1 MDIYICDAC
10 GDRGELTPTLAAEQE
25 ICLLAESDTGN
36 LLCLP
41 CFMQEKS
48 TCLHCLAS
56 GEIFPDTSCKGEP
69 WLCRECL
76 DLPYRIH
83 MFSCYLDGCM
93 TPEEYTQMAY
103 REIQYEEEE
112 RKENSHGSNPW

>member
-1 MDIYICDAC
+1 MEIYICDAC
-10 GDRGELTPTLAAEQE
+10 GDVGELTPILAADRG
-25 ICLLAESDTGN
+25 ICLLAENGTGI
-36 LLCLP
+36 LMCLT
-41 CFMQEKS
+41 CHMQEES
-48 TCLHCLAS
+48 TCFHCLATS
-56 GEIFPDTSCKGEP
+56 DIYPDTSCKAEP

-103 REIQYEEEE
+103 REMKHEEQE
-112 RKENSHGSNPW
+112 RKESSHGSNPQ